1 MKPANMI
8 RAAMKGL
15 GIIAV
20 IALMA
25 LVLAAPTLVYAG
37 GPGKQERYWHKF
49 AEAKQALIQ
58 AWWQDANEAAYKEAI
73 FKVGKYQTYLLAA
86 HVRPDDERL
95 LGQLAAGNGF
105 TLKQSYDYP
114 IFAYRV
120 FKYELRRLTGFEP
133 HPEQLFRD
141 RTFTIYQLNTP

>member
-1 MKPANMI
+1 MKPMNMI
-8 RAAMKGL
+8 G
-15 GIIAV
+15 AV
-20 IALMA
+20 IMA
-25 LVLAAPTLVYAG
+25 LVLTVPAHAG

-49 AEAKQALIQ
+49 AEAKHELIQ
-58 AWWQDANEAAYKEAI
+58 VWRRDASDEAYKEAI

-95 LGQLAAGNGF
+95 LGRLANGRGF
-105 TLKQSYDYP
+105 TLKTAYDYP

-120 FKYELRRLTGFEP
+120 FKYELHRLTGFEP
-133 HPEQLFRD
+133 HPEHLLRG